1 MICNNCNINKDIF
14 SFSVRGKGH
23 NKQCKECLNTKRR
36 KYRKN
41 TKNSSTKKY
50 EKTKKGFLVR
60 LYRNM
65 KSRIEGVQKE
75 KHHLYKDKELLDKNE
90 FYNWA
95 LNSNDFHV
103 LFNDYEKSNYD
114 MQLAPSVDRIESSIG
129 YILSNMEWVTTK
141 ENSLRGLKS
150 RYNDKI

>member
-1 MICNNCNINKDIF
+1 MVCSNCNISKEVSDFYI
-14 SFSVRGKGH
+14 RGKGY
-23 NKQCKECLNTKRR
+23 NKQCKECLNIKRR
-36 KYRKN
+36 NYRKN

-75 KHHLYKDKELLDKNE
+75 KYYLYKGKDLLDKND
-90 FYNWA
+90 FYKWA
-95 LNSNDFHV
+95 LDSTYFHV
-103 LFNDYEKSNYD
+103 LFNEYEKRNYD

-129 YILSNMEWVTTK
+129 YILSNIEWVTTR